1 MATVVAAPPAP
12 PLGPIPEQKF
22 NLWFVGVFIMTL
34 GTCMQAF
41 GGNLQ
46 RLSARREESRNSNP
60 KRRRKVCKQPL
71 AIFGIIMLVGGGV
84 VSSAALAFSA
94 QSILAPLI
102 LLIFISNPVFAHYIN
117 DEPFKRRTDG
127 VCTLLIMGSVALV
140 ISFAP
145 HHSASYNADHLK
157 WLFQQSAFVAFLCIV
172 FSAIFASWYV
182 KRRIFQRLGQ
192 DWTKLTELRDLAFVH
207 ISYGVLGGTLC
218 ALRRRPSADAPPPTS
233 LANAP
238 LATPR
243 ETLLSISPTVSPR
256 RGTPH
261 ARRRRL
267 SRPNFTRRHAR
278 QSLARRLCVPH
289 PSVTAAPVPSQ
300 ASCTRLHAS
309 YPSVRVVPPPPVL
322 LPPQRRYEYHLHQGD
337 LHYHRRY
344 LRGQPLTRRAPQPLT
359 RRAHTHGLTCL
370 DQRTQSTALSAAD
383 SGLASLPLS
392 QVGYEKDGVG
402 GGIRELFL
410 NWILYVLGFSYA
422 TAPSVPPRH
431 IARGVSHG
439 IARQRLELERA
450 RARLALARARREL
463 TTLIVPSGKWC
474 VTVCCACAC
483 VVVCAWACAR
493 GRGHVCVG
501 VCRRLLLTFFLEV
514 KFTSDGLQVHP
525 TELVTASAPHPS
537 PPKPHP

>member
-46 RLSARREESRNSNP
+46 RLSARREESKNSNP

-207 ISYGVLGGTLC
+207 ISYGVLGGTFGGMNI
-218 ALRRRPSADAPPPTS
+218 T
-233 LANAP
+233 
-238 LATPR
+238 
-243 ETLLSISPTVSPR
+243 
-256 RGTPH
+256 
-261 ARRRRL
+261 
-267 SRPNFTRRHAR
+267 FTKAIFTII
-278 QSLARRLCVPH
+278 VD
-289 PSVTAAPVPSQ
+289 TF
-300 ASCTRLHAS
+300 
-309 YPSVRVVPPPPVL
+309 
-322 LPPQRRYEYHLHQGD
+322 E
-337 LHYHRRY
+337 
-344 LRGQPLTRRAPQPLT
+344 
-359 RRAHTHGLTCL
+359 
-370 DQRTQSTALSAAD
+370 
-383 SGLASLPLS
+383 
-392 QVGYEKDGVG
+392 VGYEKDGVG

-410 NWILYVLGFSYA
+410 NWILYVLGFS
-422 TAPSVPPRH
+422 
-431 IARGVSHG
+431 
-439 IARQRLELERA
+439 
-450 RARLALARARREL
+450 
-463 TTLIVPSGKWC
+463 
-474 VTVCCACAC
+474 
-483 VVVCAWACAR
+483 
-493 GRGHVCVG
+493 
-501 VCRRLLLTFFLEV
+501 LLLTFFLEV
-514 KFTSDGLQVHP
+514 KFTSDGLQVSSAMIVVSTLAVSEEIIATLGALLYFQDFHYFTDHGAVMFTLGTILGLSSVIAMCVLRLRDHP
-525 TELVTASAPHPS
+525 PNAQADVAITQIELVSTDANQLEANVRTAPVDSLPDHVDNAHDRGVP
-537 PPKPHP
+537 